1 MVVVVVGGGGGGGLH
16 GELNNEFILI
26 LGQQSRQ

>member
-1 MVVVVVGGGGGGGLH
+1 MCVVGGGGGGLH
-16 GELNNEFILI
+16 GELNNEFIII